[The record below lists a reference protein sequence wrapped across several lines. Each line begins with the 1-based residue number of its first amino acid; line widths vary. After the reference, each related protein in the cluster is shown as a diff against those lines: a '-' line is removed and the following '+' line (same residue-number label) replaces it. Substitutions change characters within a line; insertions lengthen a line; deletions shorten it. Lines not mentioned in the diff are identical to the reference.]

1 MTVRLGMRGRLLMS
15 AVLPA
20 ILMVLILELV
30 FLNHY
35 QDDLE
40 RSFEQRGQATVRQ
53 IGAAAEYAIFSGSRT
68 TLNMLADGTRQGDS
82 AIRSVLVLDRH
93 GEVITRSGAPTR
105 HALPLPDTLQ
115 TRTDGDVTLVQAPIQ
130 QVSLP
135 LDDSDAL
142 WRGSGSGS
150 GSMTTLGYIR
160 VEISR
165 DELTARKREM
175 LQITLLVMLGGL
187 VLASWLS
194 LRIAGGVL
202 ASLNAAHAALRRQ
215 KEYAELLA
223 RTDALTGLANRRA
236 FDEAAELEVQR
247 AVRYASP
254 LVLVMTDLDHFKAIN
269 DAHGHHVG
277 DKVLQHFA
285 QVLADSVRTI
295 DIVGRWGGEEF
306 VILMP
311 GTELDEAVQA
321 AERMRQAVLQAP
333 PPLDDPMY
341 AYTASFGVAAFS
353 LELPTMVSLLGRADA
368 ALYLAKKHGR
378 NRVERSG
385 SAVAPALTFTDA
397 RAQAPGDG
405 RFPAQAPID

>member
-1 MTVRLGMRGRLLMS
+1 MTFLLGMRGRLLMS

-40 RSFEQRGQATVRQ
+40 RSFEQRGLATVRQ

-68 TLNMLADGTRQGDS
+68 TLNMLADGTRQGDP
-82 AIRSVLVLDRH
+82 AIKSVLVLDRY
-93 GEVITRSGAPTR
+93 GEVIARSGDLPR
-105 HALPLPDTLQ
+105 QDLPLTDALQ
-115 TRTDGDVTLVQAPIQ
+115 TRTEGNVTLVQAPIQ
-130 QVSLP
+130 QVSLA
-135 LDDSDAL
+135 LDDSDDIWPGGRNNKA
-142 WRGSGSGS
+142 SP
-150 GSMTTLGYIR
+150 TGYIR

-165 DELTARKREM
+165 DELVARKREM
-175 LQITLLVMLGGL
+175 LQITLIVMLGGL

-202 ASLNAAHAALRRQ
+202 ASLDAAHAALRRQ
-215 KEYAELLA
+215 KDYAELLA

-236 FDEAAELEVQR
+236 FDEAAEQEAQR
-247 AVRYASP
+247 AKRYVTP
-254 LVLVMTDLDHFKAIN
+254 LALVMADIDHFKAIN
-269 DAHGHHVG
+269 DAHGHHIG

-285 QVLADSVRTI
+285 QTLSASVRTI
-295 DIVGRWGGEEF
+295 DLVGRWGGEEF

-321 AERMRQAVLQAP
+321 AERMRLAVIKAA
-333 PPLDDPMY
+333 PPLDDPGY

-353 LELPTMVSLLGRADA
+353 AETPTMASLFGRADT
-368 ALYLAKKHGR
+368 ALYLAKKNGR
-378 NRVERSG
+378 NRVEREDA
-385 SAVAPALTFTDA
+385 AVPPALTFRDASA
-397 RAQAPGDG
+397 RAPDGGRSPAKAPTD
-405 RFPAQAPID
+405 

>member
-1 MTVRLGMRGRLLMS
+1 MMVNLGMRGRLLLS

-20 ILMVLILELV
+20 ILMVVILELV

-40 RSFEQRGQATVRQ
+40 RSFEQRGLATVRQ

-68 TLNMLADGTRQGDS
+68 ALNMLADGTRQGDP
-82 AIRSVLVLDRH
+82 AIKSVLVLDRH
-93 GEVITRSGAPTR
+93 GEVIARSGEPPR
-105 HALPLPDTLQ
+105 QDLPLTDALQ
-115 TRTDGDVTLVQAPIQ
+115 IRTEGDVTLVQAPIQ

-135 LDDSDAL
+135 LDDSDTL
-142 WRGSGSGS
+142 WRGGRSGS
-150 GSMTTLGYIR
+150 TTTTGYIR

-175 LQITLLVMLGGL
+175 LQITLFVMLGGL

-202 ASLNAAHAALRRQ
+202 ASLDAAHVALRRQ

-236 FDEAAELEVQR
+236 FDEAAEQEVQR

-254 LVLVMTDLDHFKAIN
+254 LALVMADLDHFKAIN

-285 QVLADSVRTI
+285 HILAESVRTI
-295 DIVGRWGGEEF
+295 DLVGRWGGEEF

-321 AERMRQAVLQAP
+321 AERMRQAVIQSS
-333 PPLDDPMY
+333 PPLDDPAY

-353 LELPTMVSLLGRADA
+353 LEMPTMVSLLGRADT

-385 SAVAPALTFTDA
+385 RAVPPALTFTDA
-397 RAQAPGDG
+397 TARVPDDG
-405 RFPAQAPID
+405 RFPAQASTD

>member
-1 MTVRLGMRGRLLMS
+1 MTFLLGMRGRLLMS

-40 RSFEQRGQATVRQ
+40 RSFEQRGLAIVRQ

-68 TLNMLADGTRQGDS
+68 ALNMLADGTRQGDP
-82 AIRSVLVLDRH
+82 AIKSVLVLDRY
-93 GEVITRSGAPTR
+93 GEVIARSGELPR
-105 HALPLPDTLQ
+105 HELPLTDALQ
-115 TRTDGDVTLVQAPIQ
+115 TRTEGDVTLVQAPIQ

-135 LDDSDAL
+135 LDDGDAV
-142 WRGSGSGS
+142 WQGGRHGSTA
-150 GSMTTLGYIR
+150 TTGYIR
-160 VEISR
+160 VAISR
-165 DELTARKREM
+165 DELAARKREM
-175 LQITLLVMLGGL
+175 LQITLIIMLGGL

-202 ASLNAAHAALRRQ
+202 ASLDAAHAALRRQ
-215 KEYAELLA
+215 KDYAELLA
-223 RTDALTGLANRRA
+223 RTDVLTGLANRRA
-236 FDEAAELEVQR
+236 FDEAAEQEAQR
-247 AVRYASP
+247 AKRYVTP
-254 LVLVMTDLDHFKAIN
+254 LSLVMADIDHFKAIN

-285 QVLADSVRTI
+285 QVLSDSVRAI
-295 DIVGRWGGEEF
+295 DRVGRWGGEEF

-321 AERMRQAVLQAP
+321 AERMRLAVIKAA
-333 PPLDDPMY
+333 PPLDDPGN

-353 LELPTMVSLLGRADA
+353 TETPTMASLFGRADT

-378 NRVERSG
+378 NRVERG
-385 SAVAPALTFTDA
+385 DGAVPPVLTFRDASARVPDGGRSPAKAPTD
-397 RAQAPGDG
+397 
-405 RFPAQAPID
+405 

>member
-1 MTVRLGMRGRLLMS
+1 MRAILGMRGRLLLS

-20 ILMVLILELV
+20 ILMVLVLEVV

-40 RSFEQRGQATVRQ
+40 RSFEQRGLATVRQ

-68 TLNMLADGTRQGDS
+68 ALGMLADGTRQGDP
-82 AIRSVLVLDRH
+82 AIQSIVVLDRF
-93 GEVITRSGAPTR
+93 GEVIARSGQLP
-105 HALPLPDTLQ
+105 HQDLPLTNALQ
-115 TRTDGDVTLVQAPIQ
+115 TRTDGDVMLVQAPIQ
-130 QVSLP
+130 QASLP
-135 LDDSDAL
+135 LDDGDAL
-142 WRGSGSGS
+142 WQGGRRSSTA
-150 GSMTTLGYIR
+150 TTGYIR

-165 DELTARKREM
+165 HELAARKQEM
-175 LQITLLVMLGGL
+175 LQITLIVMLGGL

-202 ASLNAAHAALRRQ
+202 ASLDTAHAALRRQ
-215 KEYAELLA
+215 KDYAELLA

-236 FDEAAELEVQR
+236 FDEAAEQESQR
-247 AVRYASP
+247 AKRYVTP
-254 LVLVMTDLDHFKAIN
+254 LALVMADIDHFKLIN

-285 QVLADSVRTI
+285 QILADSVRTI
-295 DIVGRWGGEEF
+295 DLVGRWGGEEF

-321 AERMRQAVLQAP
+321 AERMRLAVINAA
-333 PPLDDPMY
+333 PPLDDPAY
-341 AYTASFGVAAFS
+341 SYTASFGVAAFS
-353 LELPTMVSLLGRADA
+353 MEMPTMVSLLGRADM

-378 NRVERSG
+378 NRVERSNG
-385 SAVAPALTFTDA
+385 AVPPALTFRDGYARVPDGGQSPAKAPTD
-397 RAQAPGDG
+397 
-405 RFPAQAPID
+405 